1 MGKEREYER
10 RENIFRVHFPN
21 YIVEIH
27 PRPEEAG
34 VTVAK
39 TVKDSQIELAQ
50 SMGIADA
57 NLANRV
63 HGGVIMRLVDTAAG
77 LAAIKHASGA
87 VVTAAI
93 DEMSFIEPVNL
104 GDLVTFRASVN
115 EVGTT
120 SMEVGVR
127 VETENVFTGER
138 VHTSTAYL
146 VFVAVD
152 PVTNRP
158 RPVPGLVAETPDE
171 QRRMREAKLRR
182 QARLARRQA
191 ILATREDD

>member
-1 MGKEREYER
+1 MNE
-10 RENIFRVHFPN
+10 
-21 YIVEIH
+21 
-27 PRPEEAG
+27 
-34 VTVAK
+34 AK
-39 TVKDSQIELAQ
+39 TVKDSQIQLSQ

-93 DEMSFIEPVNL
+93 DEMSFIAPVNL
-104 GDLVTFRASVN
+104 GDLVTLRASVN
-115 EVGTT
+115 EVGNT

-127 VETENVFTGER
+127 VETENVLTGER
-138 VHTSTAYL
+138 AHTSTAYL

-152 PVTNRP
+152 PLTSRP
-158 RPVPGLVAETPDE
+158 RPVPSLVAETADE
-171 QRRMREAKLRR
+171 HRRMREAKLRR
-182 QARLARRQA
+182 QARLERREA
-191 ILATREDD
+191 IMATRDDE